1 MVDALLFHIYIKLL
15 PRQKSVPAAFW
26 NNSSRVPLNSSL
38 NFETAREPT
47 RKYRSLHSAL
57 LLQSPQLL
65 ASQLSYSSKTPLPR
79 HWNGTER
86 REFKAAL
93 LDRHRLRSDV
103 TSLDSCARDRIV
115 DLLFD
120 GLPAQLHFW
129 DFDDDPYDE
138 NGDPQPAVLLA
149 KQQAFA
155 AFVLPPTDDAI
166 IRCVLEKEV
175 CYMLDLRRAD
185 RMDKYYSDKGFD
197 DDAPLGD
204 PDDGDDFVGG
214 GDEGLAGGF

>member
-1 MVDALLFHIYIKLL
+1 MECMSL
-15 PRQKSVPAAFW
+15 
-26 NNSSRVPLNSSL
+26 RVPHREVRLNL
-38 NFETAREPT
+38 LTRELLDIPFEHALAPERLQLSTSTHRLTARD
-47 RKYRSLHSAL
+47 
-57 LLQSPQLL
+57 
-65 ASQLSYSSKTPLPR
+65 LPR

-149 KQQAFA
+149 KQQTFA

-185 RMDKYYSDKGFD
+185 RMDKYYQQ
-197 DDAPLGD
+197 
-204 PDDGDDFVGG
+204 
-214 GDEGLAGGF
+214 GL